1 LSALPL
7 PFYDNPLLFGHD
19 ASRGLLAF
27 EAAEASVRVYAR
39 QGDRVVVTDEPF
51 RPFLLLADPDLLKG
65 FKGDADLTPLDGE
78 GVFRWLA
85 ECSAWPQALKARE
98 YCQRLS
104 EKGPGAPEAPYRF
117 LNDPV
122 HQFLLRSGKTS
133 FLGMTLGDLRR
144 MAVDIE
150 VTTAPGFEFPNARRE
165 SDRII
170 AIAMADSSGWSTVL
184 SGATMS
190 EAELLAECSRLIRER
205 DPDVLEG
212 HNIFRFD
219 LEYMEARARR
229 LGVPLAW
236 GRDGSALRGHPS
248 RMQVAERTISYRRYM
263 VAGRHIVDTWMLT
276 QLYDVA
282 ARDLESYGLKDVAR
296 HFGVAAPDR
305 TYLPPEDIPRIFRE
319 DPARLMAYARDDVLE
334 TLGISAVLSPPYFV
348 QAQAVPFD
356 YQMAILRGNATKI
369 DALLMREYL
378 HRRQAIPAPQQARAV
393 AGGYTAVLQRGV
405 AHDVWHVD
413 VTSLYPSLM
422 LSQRI
427 FPASDRLAV
436 SASLLRDLREFRV
449 AAKRLAREAAAEADR
464 VLLNALQQTFKIL
477 INSFYGYLG
486 FSQGHWNDFDA
497 ANGVTGEGRRL
508 VQALVDRLGELGA
521 TVIEVDTDG
530 LYFVPPLT
538 PSSPLTSSSP
548 LTLPLSP
555 EGRGG
560 RDSLS
565 PSGGEGQGEGEQR
578 LLAALSTALPEGIQ
592 LELDGRYP
600 AMLSYKMKN
609 YVLLDPRGKLLIK
622 GSGLRSRGIELFQ
635 RQWMEEMFRLLLTGR
650 RGEILALVRRWHDDF
665 EAHRVAV
672 KQFMKTETLQES
684 PAAYAEKTKAGRRN
698 AGAAYELALKS
709 ARPYQAG
716 DQVSYYVAG
725 DDKRIKVNEAA
736 KLAAEWDPAAPDE
749 NTPYYVAKLYELYEK
764 FLPLIEQNGLAPVVE
779 AEAIE
784 EPSQPDLLT

>member
-85 ECSAWPQALKARE
+85 ECSAWPEALKARE
-98 YCQRLS
+98 HCQRLS
-104 EKGPGAPEAPYRF
+104 EKGPGAPDAPYRF
-117 LNDPV
+117 LNDAV
-122 HQFLLRSGKTS
+122 HQFLLRSRKRS
-133 FLGMTLGDLRR
+133 FLGMSLGDLRR

-170 AIAMADSSGWSTVL
+170 AIAMANSSGWSTVL

-334 TLGISAVLSPPYFV
+334 TLGLSAVLSPPYFV

-449 AAKRLAREAAAEADR
+449 AAKRLAREATAEADR

-521 TVIEVDTDG
+521 TVVEVDTDG
-530 LYFVPPLT
+530 LYFVPPA
-538 PSSPLTSSSP
+538 PP
-548 LTLPLSP
+548 P
-555 EGRGG
+555 E
-560 RDSLS
+560 
-565 PSGGEGQGEGEQR
+565 EEH
-578 LLAALSTALPEGIQ
+578 LLAQLASALPEGIQ

-684 PAAYAEKTKAGRRN
+684 PAVYAEKTKAGRRN

>member
-1 LSALPL
+1 MSALPL

-39 QGDRVVVTDEPF
+39 QGEEVVVTDEPF

-98 YCQRLS
+98 HCQRLS
-104 EKGPGAPEAPYRF
+104 EKGPGAPDAPYRF
-117 LNDPV
+117 LNDAV

-170 AIAMADSSGWSTVL
+170 AIAMADSSGWSMVL

-334 TLGISAVLSPPYFV
+334 TLGLSAVLSPPYFV

-378 HRRQAIPAPQQARAV
+378 HRRQAIPAPQQTRAV

-405 AHDVWHVD
+405 AQDVWHVD

-436 SASLLRDLREFRV
+436 SASLLRDLREFRL

-508 VQALVDRLGELGA
+508 VQALIDRLGELGA
-521 TVIEVDTDG
+521 TVVEVDTDG
-530 LYFVPPLT
+530 LYFVPPV
-538 PSSPLTSSSP
+538 PP
-548 LTLPLSP
+548 P
-555 EGRGG
+555 E
-560 RDSLS
+560 
-565 PSGGEGQGEGEQR
+565 EEH
-578 LLAALSTALPEGIQ
+578 LLAQLASALPEGIQ

-609 YVLLDPRGKLLIK
+609 YVLLDSRGKLLIK

-684 PAAYAEKTKAGRRN
+684 PAAYAEKTKAGSRN

-725 DDKRIKVNEAA
+725 DGKRIKVNEAA
-736 KLAAEWDPAAPDE
+736 KLATEWDPAAPDE
-749 NTPYYVAKLYELYEK
+749 NIPYYVAKLYELYEK
-764 FLPLIEQNGLAPVVE
+764 FLPLIEQDGLAPVVE
-779 AEAIE
+779 VEAVE
-784 EPSQPDLLT
+784 GPSQPDLPL